1 MYREA
6 LRLATSDTLTL
17 PDYHGEFAAVPDSLG
32 KREEAELHFHTA
44 LRLAVE
50 RAADPH
56 DVGVLIARYFL
67 AEFLVRHGH
76 AQTALAI
83 VQPHIRAAT
92 HGVCLL
98 HLIETEAWRA
108 RAWQPMARALWSG
121 PCVPGRARYRR
132 HPDRCGCVTTARARR
147 ALCL

>member
-32 KREEAELHFHTA
+32 KREEAELRLHTA
-44 LRLAVE
+44 LRLAIE

-67 AEFLVRHGH
+67 AEFLVRDGH
-76 AQTALAI
+76 AQRALAI

-98 HLIETEAWRA
+98 HLIETEAWSPALGSQWPARYGLGRACRVA
-108 RAWQPMARALWSG
+108 RAIAVILIGAG
-121 PCVPGRARYRR
+121 A
-132 HPDRCGCVTTARARR
+132 
-147 ALCL
+147 